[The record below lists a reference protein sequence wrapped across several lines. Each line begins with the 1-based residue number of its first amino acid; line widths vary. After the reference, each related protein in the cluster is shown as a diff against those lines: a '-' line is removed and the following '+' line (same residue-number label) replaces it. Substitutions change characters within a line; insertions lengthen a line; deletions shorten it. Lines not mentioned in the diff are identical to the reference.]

1 MADVIGVGEADSVP
15 PGCAGEMLNG
25 GMTALKSFSQTVVVP
40 WNELIR
46 LGAGRPSICSRPIRS
61 RVTAVGLGSPTF
73 IHTRKAML
81 PYVPPTDCGCTAR
94 KSVWVIPS
102 MNRSVVGWTAAINW
116 TLRMTT
122 NAPDRFT
129 L

>member
-15 PGCAGEMLNG
+15 PGWAGEMLNG

-46 LGAGRPSICSRPIRS
+46 LGAGRPSICSRPIRP

-73 IHTRKAML
+73 NHTRKAML
-81 PYVPPTDCGCTAR
+81 PYAPPTDAGCTAR
-94 KSVWVIPS
+94 KSGCVMPAVI
-102 MNRSVVGWTAAINW
+102 RSGVGG
-116 TLRMTT
+116 R
-122 NAPDRFT
+122 P
-129 L
+129 